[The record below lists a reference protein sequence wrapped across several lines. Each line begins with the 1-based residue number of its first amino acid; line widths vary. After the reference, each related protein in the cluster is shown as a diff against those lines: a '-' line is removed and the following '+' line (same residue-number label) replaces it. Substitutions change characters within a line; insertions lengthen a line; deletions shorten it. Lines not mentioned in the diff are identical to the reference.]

1 MRDVARILAAY
12 IEIDTNLELERVSA
26 SAPAQIEAK
35 QILNDQ
41 AYLLLCWGQ
50 LENEIN
56 AVCRDAIRRRRSD
69 LDWRM
74 RRAWDLYNP
83 EDARLSGLSFENRV
97 RLVLDAQAGRGS
109 PFAKTMAHYA
119 MRNKVAHGQLEARR
133 VNLPATV
140 AEFHLIQAALHR
152 AL

>member
-1 MRDVARILAAY
+1 MA
-12 IEIDTNLELERVSA
+12 IDGDLEQERLSG
-26 SAPAQIEAK
+26 SDLLQIEAW

-41 AYLLLCWGQ
+41 AYFLLCWGQ

-56 AVCRDAIRRRRSD
+56 TACRHAVRKRRSD
-69 LDWRM
+69 QDWRI

-83 EDARLSGLSFENRV
+83 DDPRLSGLSFESRV
-97 RLVLDAQAGRGS
+97 RLVLDSQAGRGS

-133 VNLPATV
+133 VNLSATV

-152 AL
+152 AN